1 MKVMLIAL
9 PKEGQTKDFTTPSF
23 YSSNP
28 VRYIPL
34 GILAVATSISANHDI
49 RILDAESWNLS
60 IDDTIKRINEFA
72 PDVLGISA
80 VTRKAFAM
88 SEILKRVDSPIIR
101 AVGGP
106 HVTHYADETIK
117 LGADAIFKH
126 DGDQSFNEWLN
137 GGCKNGIY
145 EDYIRNINSLPF
157 IKREF
162 PGFELKDYMLSG
174 EDTQKTLFKQRSLRR
189 LAMMSS
195 KGCPFRCV
203 FCDVQDKEFRFLSP
217 RRVVDEMEHLLS
229 YGANSIHILDDCFN
243 TNRDRVIKVC
253 EEIKNRGLKFQWS
266 CRGRAVLDKT
276 TAEALKSAG
285 CIRLHVGIESL
296 NPEVLKWM
304 NKRITVET
312 TKEFCGIC
320 DEYGIEIVAYF
331 VIGAPMETR
340 EYRDELPDMI
350 QKLKI
355 KYPFFNILY
364 PSANTKYYQELMA
377 NGTYEMDYWQI
388 FVEKPVPNYE
398 IPLPR
403 SKALQDE
410 LEKTAER
417 CIKIFYR
424 SKEEL

>member
-1 MKVMLIAL
+1 MKVMLMTL
-9 PKEGQTKDFTTPSF
+9 PKKGQTKDFTTPSF

-34 GILAVATSISANHDI
+34 GILAVATSISAGHEI
-49 RILDAESWNLS
+49 RILDADSWDLS
-60 IDDTIKRINEFA
+60 IDETVRKINEFA

-88 SEILKRVDSPIIR
+88 SEILRRANVPIKV
-101 AVGGP
+101 VGGP
-106 HVTHYADETIK
+106 HVTHYAKETMN

-126 DGDQSFNEWLN
+126 DGDRNFNEWLN
-137 GGCKNGIY
+137 SGCKEGIY
-145 EDYIRNINSLPF
+145 EDYIKNIDTLPF

-162 PGFELKDYMLSG
+162 PGFELEDYMLSG

-217 RRVVDEMEHLLS
+217 QRVVDEMEHLLS
-229 YGANSIHILDDCFN
+229 CGANSIHILDDCFN
-243 TNRDRVIKVC
+243 TNRGRVIKIC

-266 CRGRAVLDKT
+266 GRGRAVLDEV
-276 TAEALKSAG
+276 TAEALRSAG

-296 NPEVLKWM
+296 DPEVLKWM
-304 NKRITVET
+304 NKRITIET
-312 TKEFCGIC
+312 SEEFCRTC
-320 DEYGIEIVAYF
+320 NEYGIEIVAYF

-340 EYRDELPDMI
+340 EYRQELPYRIKD
-350 QKLKI
+350 LGV

-364 PSANTKYYQELMA
+364 PSANTKYYHQLMA
-377 NGTYEMDYWQI
+377 NGTYKTDYWQA
-388 FVEKPVPNYE
+388 FAEKPAPNFE
-398 IPLPR
+398 IPFPR
-403 SKALQDE
+403 SQELQEE
-410 LEKTAER
+410 LEETAEK
-417 CIKIFYR
+417 CIKIFFNGNNV
-424 SKEEL
+424 

>member
-1 MKVMLIAL
+1 MKVILITL

-34 GILAVATSISANHDI
+34 GILAVATSISGNHDI
-49 RILDAESWNLS
+49 RILDADNLS
-60 IDDTIKRINEFA
+60 IDETIDRIRAFA

-80 VTRKAFAM
+80 VTRKVFAM
-88 SEILKRVDSPIIR
+88 SEILRRVNVPIK

-106 HVTHYADETIK
+106 HVTHFARETIG
-117 LGADAIFKH
+117 LGADAIFQH
-126 DGDQSFNEWLN
+126 DGDRNFNEWLN
-137 GGCKNGIY
+137 SGCEGGIY
-145 EDYIRNINSLPF
+145 EDYIKDIDSLPF
-157 IKREF
+157 VKRKF
-162 PGFELKDYMLSG
+162 PGFELEDYMLSG

-217 RRVVDEMEHLLS
+217 RRVVDEMENLLS
-229 YGANSIHILDDCFN
+229 CGANSIHILDDCFN
-243 TNRDRVIKVC
+243 TIPERVIKVC
-253 EEIKNRGLKFQWS
+253 EEIKRRKLKFQWS
-266 CRGRAVLDKT
+266 CRGRAVLDKA
-276 TAEALKSAG
+276 TAKALKLAG

-304 NKRITVET
+304 NKKITVET

-320 DEYGIEIVAYF
+320 HEYGMEIVAYF

-340 EYRDELPDMI
+340 EYRQELPYRV
-350 QKLKI
+350 KELGI

-364 PSANTKYYQELMA
+364 PSANTKYYHQLMA
-377 NGTYEMDYWQI
+377 NGTYKTDHWQA
-388 FVEKPVPNYE
+388 FAENPTPNFE

-403 SKALQDE
+403 AKELQDE

-417 CIKIFYR
+417 CIKIFFE
-424 SKEEL
+424 SS

>member
-1 MKVMLIAL
+1 MKVMLMTL
-9 PKEGQTKDFTTPSF
+9 PKKGQTKDFTTPSF

-34 GILAVATSISANHDI
+34 GILAVATSISAGHEI
-49 RILDAESWNLS
+49 RILDADSWDLS
-60 IDDTIKRINEFA
+60 IDETVRKINEFA

-88 SEILKRVDSPIIR
+88 SEILRRANASVK

-106 HVTHYADETIK
+106 HVTHFAEETMN
-117 LGADAIFKH
+117 LGADAVFKH
-126 DGDQSFNEWLN
+126 DGDRNFNEWLN
-137 GGCKNGIY
+137 SGCKKGVY
-145 EDYIRNINSLPF
+145 EDYIKDLNSLSF

-174 EDTQKTLFKQRSLRR
+174 EDTQKTLFKQRSLKR

-217 RRVVDEMEHLLS
+217 NRVVDEMEHLLS
-229 YGANSIHILDDCFN
+229 CGASSIHILDDCFN
-243 TNRDRVIKVC
+243 TNRDRVIKIC
-253 EEIKNRGLKFQWS
+253 EEIKRRRLKFQWS
-266 CRGRAVLDKT
+266 CRGRAVLDKI

-304 NKRITVET
+304 NKKITVET
-312 TKEFCGIC
+312 TKEFCRIC
-320 DEYGIEIVAYF
+320 DEYGLEIVAYF
-331 VIGAPMETR
+331 VLGAPMETR
-340 EYRDELPDMI
+340 EYRVQLPDMVHE
-350 QKLKI
+350 LGV

-364 PSANTKYYQELMA
+364 PSANTKYYWELMA
-377 NGTYEMDYWQI
+377 DGIYKTDHWQA
-388 FVEKPVPNYE
+388 FAEKPVPNFE

-403 SKALQDE
+403 SKELQDE
-410 LEKTAER
+410 LEETAER
-417 CIKIFYR
+417 CIKIFFE
-424 SKEEL
+424 SS

>member
-1 MKVMLIAL
+1 MKVMLITL
-9 PKEGQTKDFTTPSF
+9 PKEGQAKDFTTPSF

-28 VRYIPL
+28 VRYISL
-34 GILAVATSISANHDI
+34 GVLAVATSISANHDI
-49 RILDAESWNLS
+49 RILDADSWCTS
-60 IDDTIKRINEFA
+60 IDDTVKKINEFA

-80 VTRKAFAM
+80 VTRKTFAM
-88 SEILKRVDSPIIR
+88 SEILRRANVSVK

-106 HVTHYADETIK
+106 HVTHYADEIIK
-117 LGADAIFKH
+117 LGADAVFRH
-126 DGDQSFNEWLN
+126 DADRNFNEWLN
-137 GGCKNGIY
+137 SGCKKGVY
-145 EDYIRNINSLPF
+145 EDYIKNIDSLPF

-174 EDTQKTLFKQRSLRR
+174 EDTQKTLFKQKSLRR
-189 LAMMSS
+189 LTMMSS

-217 RRVVDEMEHLLS
+217 KRVVDEMEHLLS

-243 TNRDRVIKVC
+243 TNRIRVIKVC

-266 CRGRAVLDKT
+266 CRGRAVLDKA

-304 NKRITVET
+304 NKKITIET
-312 TKEFCGIC
+312 TKEFCSIC
-320 DEYGIEIVAYF
+320 DEYDIEIVAYF
-331 VIGAPMETR
+331 VLGAPMETR

-350 QKLKI
+350 HGLKI

-364 PSANTKYYQELMA
+364 PSANTKYYRELIA
-377 NGTYEMDYWQI
+377 NGTYKMDYWQA
-388 FVEKPVPNYE
+388 FAEKPVPNFE

-403 SKALQDE
+403 AKELQDE
-410 LEKTAER
+410 LEETAER
-417 CIKIFYR
+417 CIKIFFDR
-424 SKEEL
+424 NST